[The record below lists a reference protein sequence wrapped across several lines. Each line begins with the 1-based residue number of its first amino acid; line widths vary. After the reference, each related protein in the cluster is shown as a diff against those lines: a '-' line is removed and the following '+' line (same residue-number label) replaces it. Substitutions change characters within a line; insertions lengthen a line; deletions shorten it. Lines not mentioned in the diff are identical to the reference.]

1 MSPNALASLMA
12 AAALALH
19 ALAGHAESAQLTR
32 SEPLRTQPSV
42 AASTIMDVA
51 RRTEV
56 QVLETRH
63 GWTRVE
69 ATGGRTG
76 WLRDASLDRN
86 TATPPMTGKGPMFSS
101 PTLGSTLPRRLPRA
115 SQHALV
121 LTIGH
126 VAGSPPAMLEGSP
139 ADSHLGTEIARLSGV
154 PDANLHYRADAELNG
169 EGLRQAFAELDARMG
184 NGDQALIYLSAFGV
198 HRQDHGRCAEAILTH
213 DRDAFPFD
221 ELLRHLQVLAGKADK
236 VFLILDVGRGDNV
249 SGTAAVSSRFAR
261 AASDPGCKGAQPG
274 AEFGRLPANVLVLA
288 ASRPNENAGATAAG
302 GLFSQALHACLSGSP
317 SPASPSG
324 LPTGEALIACSRQLI
339 AAGPGSQHP
348 SLAGNGELVPALHAS
363 SQAAR
368 DARQVL
374 RAVHAQRDQRR
385 RIELTRLSAAP
396 GATRLRVSSSEPG
409 YVYILTAG
417 RKVFRLLYPSLTC
430 QQIPIQR
437 TVDIEI
443 PLSAEKEG
451 EWLVVVS
458 DALRNPG
465 RAGFVADGPS
475 ARLPAD
481 AAGAGQITQEFLS
494 GDGSRNCLFSET
506 RNLGPSQA
514 LACSPRFGAAI
525 LGAAHSK

>member
-1 MSPNALASLMA
+1 MA

-19 ALAGHAESAQLTR
+19 SLAGHAENAQLTR

-42 AASTIMDVA
+42 AANTIMDVA

-86 TATPPMTGKGPMFSS
+86 TATLPVTGSGQRLSS
-101 PTLGSTLPRRLPRA
+101 PTSGSSLPRRLPRA
-115 SQHALV
+115 SQHGLI
-121 LTIGH
+121 LTIGS
-126 VAGSPPAMLEGSP
+126 VAGSPPAMLEGGP
-139 ADSHLGTEIARLSGV
+139 EDGRLGAEIARLSGV
-154 PDANLHYRADAELNG
+154 PDANLHYRTDAGLNR

-184 NGDQALIYLSAFGV
+184 NGDQALIYLSAFGIR
-198 HRQDHGRCAEAILTH
+198 RQDHGRCAEAILTH
-213 DRDAFPFD
+213 DREAFPFD

-236 VFLILDVGRGDNV
+236 VFLILDVGRGDSA
-249 SGTAAVSSRFAR
+249 SGTPAVSSRFAR
-261 AASDPGCKGAQPG
+261 ALSDPGCKGAQPG

-288 ASRPNENAGATAAG
+288 ASRPNENAGGTPAG
-302 GLFSQALHACLSGSP
+302 GLFSQALHACLSGAPS

-348 SLAGNGELVPALHAS
+348 SLAGNGELVPTLHIAD
-363 SQAAR
+363 QAAR

-374 RAVHAQRDQRR
+374 RVIHAQRDQRR
-385 RIELTRLSAAP
+385 RIELTRLSGPP
-396 GATRLRVSSSEPG
+396 GTTRLRISSSEPG

-417 RKVFRLLYPSLTC
+417 RSDFRLLYPSLTG
-430 QQIPIQR
+430 QQMPIQR
-437 TVDIEI
+437 TADIEI
-443 PLSAEKEG
+443 PLTPEKEG
-451 EWLVVVS
+451 EWLIVVS
-458 DALRNPG
+458 DAIRSPG
-465 RAGFVADGPS
+465 RAGFTADGPS
-475 ARLPAD
+475 VILHAD
-481 AAGAGQITQEFLS
+481 SAGAGEITQEFLS

-514 LACSPRFGAAI
+514 LACSSRFGSSV
-525 LGAAHSK
+525 LGTAHSK